1 MYIHIYNDSVKRC
14 IYVCIVYVCIYVCM
28 RVCLHVYS
36 HVFVLLAS
44 IHIRLPQ
51 TYTHTHTHTR
61 SHRQP
66 TLHSERRLHLQT
78 VCVMR
83 RSRAGFL
90 KGAEGGWQDGAFCA
104 QCCYALWWQPPSASP
119 GDQILCPA
127 ATVSVVPAMPRCMR
141 PILACNM
148 HHNYDAADTRVQ

>member
-51 TYTHTHTHTR
+51 TYTHT
-61 SHRQP
+61 P
-66 TLHSERRLHLQT
+66 T
-78 VCVMR
+78 
-83 RSRAGFL
+83 
-90 KGAEGGWQDGAFCA
+90 
-104 QCCYALWWQPPSASP
+104 PSAH
-119 GDQILCPA
+119 LTLREA
-127 ATVSVVPAMPRCMR
+127 
-141 PILACNM
+141 LAL
-148 HHNYDAADTRVQ
+148 AD